1 MPANPFFSFEQPEQN
16 PGFLLWQVSM
26 AWQRQLKQSLD
37 PLGIT
42 LTQFVLLAGVQWLT
56 RADAPCTRKE
66 LATYANT
73 DPMMTSKV
81 LRTLQGKGMV
91 ARTEDER
98 DSRAKTIRLT
108 PVGQAMHQEAMKR
121 VEQADARFFQPL
133 GQRVTQLLP
142 LLEDLY
148 RVPGP

>member
-1 MPANPFFSFEQPEQN
+1 LGESFFLSASSPEQN

-56 RADAPCTRKE
+56 RADAPCTQKE

-81 LRTLQGKGMV
+81 LRTLQGKGIV
-91 ARTEDER
+91 ARSEDTR

-108 PVGQAMHQEAMKR
+108 PAGQALRQEAMKR

-133 GQRVTQLLP
+133 GQRITQLLP

-148 RVPGP
+148 RTPGP

>member
-1 MPANPFFSFEQPEQN
+1 
-16 PGFLLWQVSM
+16 M

-42 LTQFVLLAGVQWLT
+42 LTRFVLLAGVQWLT
-56 RADAPCTRKE
+56 RADAPCTQKE

-81 LRTLQGKGMV
+81 LRTLQGKGIV
-91 ARTEDER
+91 ARSEDTR

-108 PVGQAMHQEAMKR
+108 PAGQALRQEAMKR

-133 GQRVTQLLP
+133 GQRITQLLP

>member
-1 MPANPFFSFEQPEQN
+1 
-16 PGFLLWQVSM
+16 M

-56 RADAPCTRKE
+56 RADAPCTQKE

-81 LRTLQGKGMV
+81 LRTLQGKGIV
-91 ARTEDER
+91 ARSEDTR

-108 PVGQAMHQEAMKR
+108 PAGQALRQEAMKR

-133 GQRVTQLLP
+133 GQRITQLLP

-148 RVPGP
+148 RTPGP

>member
-1 MPANPFFSFEQPEQN
+1 MGESFFLSASSPEQN

-56 RADAPCTRKE
+56 RADAPCTQKE

-81 LRTLQGKGMV
+81 LRTLQGKGIV
-91 ARTEDER
+91 ARSEDTR

-108 PVGQAMHQEAMKR
+108 PAGQALRQEAMKR

-133 GQRVTQLLP
+133 GQRITQLLP

-148 RVPGP
+148 RTPGP